1 MKHNIS
7 NLVAGLYQ
15 YYFVERK
22 PQLIT
27 LARISDSITCIGDNF
42 LLLDIR
48 PT

>member
-27 LARISDSITCIGDNF
+27 LARISDLITWW
-42 LLLDIR
+42 LDE
-48 PT
+48 TQHK